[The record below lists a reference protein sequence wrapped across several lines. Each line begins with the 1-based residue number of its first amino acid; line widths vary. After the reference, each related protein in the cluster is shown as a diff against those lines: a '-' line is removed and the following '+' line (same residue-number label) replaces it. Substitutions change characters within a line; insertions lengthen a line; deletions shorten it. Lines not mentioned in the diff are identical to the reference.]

1 MDRVTPSRRA
11 AIMLVVA
18 GLLVLTA
25 GVSHARDARSGGPYW
40 AAVRSDGTVLASA
53 TGVSSGAH
61 SFTGRYDLAFPQDV
75 SRCAIV
81 ATSGVALD
89 RVAIGEPSAGLEI
102 VVRGGYFSSLNRVSV
117 LETRNGTPTDFS
129 FSIVAFC

>member
-1 MDRVTPSRRA
+1 MDRVTPRRA
-11 AIMLVVA
+11 SIMLVVA

-25 GVSHARDARSGGPYW
+25 GVSYARSAGSTGPYW
-40 AAVRSDGTVLASA
+40 AAVRSDGTVLAGA
-53 TGVSSGAH
+53 AGVSAGPH
-61 SFTGRYDLAFPQDV
+61 SVIGRYDLAFPQDV

-89 RVAIGEPSAGLEI
+89 RGVIGEPSPGLEI
-102 VVRGGYFSSLNRVSV
+102 VVRGGYFSTNNRVSV

-129 FSIVAFC
+129 FSIVALC